1 MVDEAGFLV
10 ESKTAAL
17 IAELPADEAKLVA
30 AESIV
35 KALGVTDGP
44 GFDALIEA
52 LTAEG
57 GSGSLS
63 NAGGG
68 YITGMKCR
76 SVPISCSLL
85 MASCSER
92 TLTVGSKSGAAPA
105 AADDLQM
112 GLRATQHLEGGAWQ
126 GVDGHALQDR
136 TDLGHVSITW
146 QAASMVII
154 SHGHATSELVVL

>member
-1 MVDEAGFLV
+1 MVPLQCPTECSCGSAGAHDCCCLLQVVHRITAPHYYGALCLLVDEAGFLV

-68 YITGMKCR
+68 YNLGTKCR
-76 SVPISCSLL
+76 SVPITCSPH
-85 MASCSER
+85 
-92 TLTVGSKSGAAPA
+92 VAPC
-105 AADDLQM
+105 
-112 GLRATQHLEGGAWQ
+112 
-126 GVDGHALQDR
+126 
-136 TDLGHVSITW
+136 
-146 QAASMVII
+146 
-154 SHGHATSELVVL
+154 